1 MTTNVQKFATDKE
14 ARAYLKAQ
22 LADYLAQAP
31 ESTRSAHMWM
41 KRVDTAG
48 LGIVIAAFGVALY
61 GSFTWASVNPAMI
74 PVAWFFFATCCSL
87 MIVLTGLHAILI
99 RAYPPVILPGKAQ
112 KFVSG
117 SNGGVDRRGLHRGRL
132 DLGRSLDRV
141 RLFHRDLQPG
151 DDCPAHEHSRR
162 RHEYYDRRVHHLFHL
177 SEDQP
182 IPLNL

>member
-14 ARAYLKAQ
+14 ARTNLKAQ

-31 ESTRSAHMWM
+31 ESTRSAHTWM

-61 GSFTWASVNPAMI
+61 GSFTWASASPALI

-99 RAYPPVILPGKAQ
+99 RAYPPVILPGKVQ

-117 SNGGVDRRGLHRGRL
+117 STTVWIGAAYIVGGLI
-132 DLGRSLDRV
+132 LGSLWIGFAYSTATFNLSMLAPLMNILGV
-141 RLFHRDLQPG
+141 VVSIMIVVSIIYSIYQK
-151 DDCPAHEHSRR
+151 ATQSR
-162 RHEYYDRRVHHLFHL
+162 
-177 SEDQP
+177 
-182 IPLNL
+182 